1 MLIKYLLNVKNL
13 IRCRCTL
20 LDGTVYQMSITL
32 SHLQCFVPQEY
43 FQDVNINLAAGR
55 QI

>member
-1 MLIKYLLNVKNL
+1 MLIKCLLNVKNL

-20 LDGTVYQMSITL
+20 LAGTFYQMSIAL
-32 SHLQCFVPQEY
+32 RQLQCFVPQEF
-43 FQDVNINLAAGR
+43 FQDVNINLAVGR

>member
-1 MLIKYLLNVKNL
+1 MLIMCLLNVKNL
-13 IRCRCTL
+13 IRYRCTL
-20 LDGTVYQMSITL
+20 LEGTVYQMSITL
-32 SHLQCFVPQEY
+32 RHLQCFVPQEF